1 MDVKGDPL
9 PPALAAGYARGRLH
23 RLLGVSFGV
32 AVAIGNTIGSG
43 ILKTPGEIAA
53 LLPAPALFIGVW
65 AAGGLYAFLSSLCIA
80 ELGTMIPR
88 AGGQYAFARRAL
100 GDYAGLVVGVSDWLS
115 TCGSAAAVALVIGE
129 YLSPAHAVPV
139 AVAITILFALLQ
151 ILGVRVSAR
160 VQEWTSLLKTLAFA
174 FLIAA
179 CFAFAGPD
187 QHAAVAP
194 HGGPLLLPL
203 LLALQAV
210 IFTYDGWTG
219 VIYFSE
225 EVTDPARD
233 VPRSLFTGVALV
245 AAIYLLVN
253 LALVRLGPLSDYAG
267 APLAMGIAAG
277 KIVGAAG
284 DPALRA
290 LTIVSMIA
298 AIHAYHLMAARV
310 LFGLARDGLF
320 FRRAMEVNRVGT
332 PVPALLVTAGVAILF
347 ILTGTFEQVVA
358 VLSFF
363 FVANYSVSFVSLF
376 VLRRREPAAERP
388 FRTPL
393 YPVLP
398 IATLAGSVAFL
409 AGSMAGDLRGSLI
422 AIGLLAVS
430 ALVFRVIRQ

>member
-1 MDVKGDPL
+1 MDQRSGPL
-9 PPALAAGYARGRLH
+9 PDVLAPGRLH

-32 AVAIGNTIGSG
+32 AVAVGNTIGSG
-43 ILKTPGEIAA
+43 ILKAPGEIAA

-100 GDYAGLVVGVSDWLS
+100 GDYPGLVVGISDWLS

-129 YLSPAHAVPV
+129 YVSPPLAVPI
-139 AVAITILFALLQ
+139 AVAITLFFAMLQ

-179 CFAFAGPD
+179 CFVLAGPM
-187 QHAAVAP
+187 P
-194 HGGPLLLPL
+194 HGAPVAHTAPVLLPL
-203 LLALQAV
+203 LVALQAV

-225 EVTDPARD
+225 EVVDPARD
-233 VPRSLFTGVALV
+233 VPRSLFSGVALV

-253 LALVRLGPLSDYAG
+253 LALLRLAPLSDYAG
-267 APLAMGIAAG
+267 APLAAGIAAG
-277 KIVGAAG
+277 RLFGAAG
-284 DPALRA
+284 DPVLRA

-320 FRRAMEVNRVGT
+320 FRRVMDVNRVGT
-332 PVPALLVTAGVAILF
+332 PVPALLVGTGVTILF
-347 ILTGTFEQVVA
+347 ILSGTFEQVVA

-363 FVANYSVSFVSLF
+363 FVANYSISFASLF
-376 VLRRREPAAERP
+376 ILRRREPDAPRP

-393 YPVLP
+393 YPWLP
-398 IATLAGSVAFL
+398 AATLAGSLAFL
-409 AGSMAGDLRGSLI
+409 GGSIAGDLRGSLI
-422 AIGLLAVS
+422 ALGLLALS
-430 ALVFRVIRQ
+430 APMFLLRRRRAQ